1 LIQRCP
7 TCGSFY
13 RHEQVCQRDGTR
25 LSPSDGVIDRYQI
38 VDRVGVGGMGTV
50 YKAMHTLLD
59 NRIVAIKMLHRE
71 LSQNPEVVNRF
82 FREAKAASRAE
93 NRHIVDVIDF
103 GVTFDGDSFLVMEY
117 LEGPSLRDVV
127 DEGPP
132 MPLSLALSIAGQIA
146 EGLHAAHQRGIVH
159 RDLKPENIL
168 LTRHKD
174 NKRYV
179 KLLDF
184 GIAKLTEQQATNL
197 TVAGMVV
204 GTPTYMSPEQAGGEP
219 VDHRADIY
227 SLGTILYEMLTGKV
241 PFTGETTKQIL
252 LAHLTQTP
260 VPPRELRPEI
270 PVTVEAVILHALEKD
285 PPNRPESM
293 YHLACEL
300 RDALKGQGP
309 APKAANG
316 APAPE
321 PYPLPEMAD
330 PLESTFNVPLQSPL
344 RRYLPFI
351 GAGAGMILGIVITA
365 VLMSRGGST
374 KTTSV
379 DPQTKN
385 AETANAKTAASE
397 HPAAPNARATSDE
410 PRHQVVSLKIRKPQE
425 KMKRARHAR
434 RHKRHRTHAHRGQ
447 TPRKSKPAVSSK
459 KCPKSHY
466 RATVTSIP
474 SGAKVLEGDTLLG
487 RTPLKVDTGCARR
500 VTVHLPGLE
509 AKTVVLPRHS
519 TARFAVKLEMATM
532 SWEVVSLSKLKRLAD
547 QGKISKFTYKRRR
560 AELIK
565 RRDRNI
571 MQLKVKLK
579 LGHITIDQ
587 YNRAVQAEKEI
598 YN

>member
-1 LIQRCP
+1 
-7 TCGSFY
+7 
-13 RHEQVCQRDGTR
+13 V
-25 LSPSDGVIDRYQI
+25 VDRYQI

-93 NRHIVDVIDF
+93 NRHIVDVVDF

-127 DEGPP
+127 DDGGP
-132 MPLSLALSIAGQIA
+132 MPLSTALSIAGQIA
-146 EGLHAAHQRGIVH
+146 EGLHAAHRRGIVH
-159 RDLKPENIL
+159 RDLKPENVL
-168 LTRHKD
+168 LTRQGD
-174 NKRYV
+174 NKHYV

-184 GIAKLTEQQATNL
+184 GIAKLTEQQASNL
-197 TVAGMVV
+197 TIAGMVV
-204 GTPTYMSPEQAGGEP
+204 GTPTYMSPEQAGGEQ
-219 VDHRADIY
+219 VDHRTDIY

-241 PFTGETTKQIL
+241 PFTGDTTKQIL
-252 LAHLTQTP
+252 LAQLTQTP
-260 VPPRELRPEI
+260 TAPRELRPEI
-270 PVTVEAVILHALEKD
+270 PGSVEAVILHALEKD
-285 PPNRPESM
+285 PDRRPQSM

-309 APKAANG
+309 STSAAATDAAAPSE
-316 APAPE
+316 PRPQHPPE
-321 PYPLPEMAD
+321 LGGD

-344 RRYLPFI
+344 RRYLPLI

-365 VLMSRGGST
+365 VLMSGGDST
-374 KTTSV
+374 DGQKTV
-379 DPQTKN
+379 
-385 AETANAKTAASE
+385 E
-397 HPAAPNARATSDE
+397 HPPDQGAAKAAQP
-410 PRHQVVSLKIRKPQE
+410 PKHQTVSLKVREPKDKP
-425 KMKRARHAR
+425 KKVRPSAHRPKRRRARPRKAPKK
-434 RHKRHRTHAHRGQ
+434 HKRS
-447 TPRKSKPAVSSK
+447 TPRRAARSEPKAKRR
-459 KCPKSHY
+459 KCPKSQY
-466 RATVTSIP
+466 RATVASVP
-474 SGAKVLEGDTLLG
+474 SRAKVLEGDRLLG

-500 VTVHLPGLE
+500 VIVHLPGLE

-532 SWEVVSLSKLKRLAD
+532 SWEVVSLSKLKRLRD

-571 MQLKVKLK
+571 MRLKVKLK

-587 YNRAVQAEKEI
+587 YNRAVQAEKDI